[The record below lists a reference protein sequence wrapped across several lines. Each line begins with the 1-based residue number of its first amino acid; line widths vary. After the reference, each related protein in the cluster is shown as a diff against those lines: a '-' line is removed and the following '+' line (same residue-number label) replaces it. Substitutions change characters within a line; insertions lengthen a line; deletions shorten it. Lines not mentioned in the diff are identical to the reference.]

1 MEKNRVINQAELHI
15 SEVNQLIFTALETIN
30 SKVSL

>member
-1 MEKNRVINQAELHI
+1 MEKNKVINQAESHI
-15 SEVNQLIFTALETIN
+15 NEVNQLIFTALDTIN